1 MTLSIKTN
9 HLNIHY
15 FHHWITGFIVKWLLI
30 FNKCQLDHPGPKFQ
44 KWREDQSWGELHQ
57 WFSGLGGIDAPGC
70 QAINYIFGLFQF
82 LSKSCLRSQAITVSC
97 ARASQSLTTVEF
109 VQCERDSLHVPDSRT
124 AGDSKLYQHFI
135 HASEAG
141 VSWKL
146 PQYT

>member
-1 MTLSIKTN
+1 MIIDIQQMSVGSPRTQISEMK
-9 HLNIHY
+9 
-15 FHHWITGFIVKWLLI
+15 G
-30 FNKCQLDHPGPKFQ
+30 GP
-44 KWREDQSWGELHQ
+44 ELGGELHQ
-57 WFSGLGGIDAPGC
+57 WFSGSGGIDAPGC

-141 VSWKL
+141 VS
-146 PQYT
+146 

>member
-1 MTLSIKTN
+1 MSVGSPRTQISEMK
-9 HLNIHY
+9 
-15 FHHWITGFIVKWLLI
+15 G
-30 FNKCQLDHPGPKFQ
+30 GP
-44 KWREDQSWGELHQ
+44 ELGGGAAPVV
-57 WFSGLGGIDAPGC
+57 FGVGGIDAPGC

-141 VSWKL
+141 VS
-146 PQYT
+146 